1 MNNKEIE
8 NGAKVLLYAVGSIVR
23 LKKEVEQEKE
33 THKGKHF
40 KVIGY
45 AGRFLE
51 LQWQEQKVLFLPNEV
66 DLLSNGI

>member
-1 MNNKEIE
+1 MNNNKIE
-8 NGAKVLLYAVGSIVR
+8 NGAKVVLYAVGSIVR

-33 THKGKHF
+33 AHRGKHF